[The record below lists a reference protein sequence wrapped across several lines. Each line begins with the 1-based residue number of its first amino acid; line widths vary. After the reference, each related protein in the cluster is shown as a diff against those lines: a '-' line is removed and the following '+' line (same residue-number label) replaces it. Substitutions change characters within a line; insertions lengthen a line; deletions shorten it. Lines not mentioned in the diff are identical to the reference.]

1 MRLPS
6 VVLGMPRK
14 ALVCK
19 CDLFSS
25 LSGNLPQKDFQRR
38 AEAMHAR
45 WADIRARPT
54 PVPLRGVHCAA
65 TEPIGRARM
74 QRLKDAI
81 IWASAASR
89 APGGARAAQT
99 RGRQTSALL
108 DR

>member
-14 ALVCK
+14 AIVCK
-19 CDLFSS
+19 CDHFSS
-25 LSGNLPQKDFQRR
+25 LNGNLPQKDFLRR

-54 PVPLRGVHCAA
+54 PVPLRGIHCAA
-65 TEPIGRARM
+65 SGPHSRTRM
-74 QRLKDAI
+74 QRMNDAI
-81 IWASAASR
+81 IWASAARR

-99 RGRQTSALL
+99 RGRQSSALL